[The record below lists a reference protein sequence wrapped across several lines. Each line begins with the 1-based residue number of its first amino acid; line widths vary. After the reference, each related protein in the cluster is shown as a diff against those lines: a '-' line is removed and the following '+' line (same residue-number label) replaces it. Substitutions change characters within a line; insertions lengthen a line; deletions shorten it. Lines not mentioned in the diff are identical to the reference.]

1 MRLFLHG
8 CTASPPANFK
18 LGKVCNRRVSRL
30 LSKAFVSFGF
40 MALFGFISSPF
51 SSPWVAIIYGIVQYC
66 KLWSVAL
73 FRYFFTSD
81 SCFLFNFFLLLQCN
95 PIFKTFVVFS
105 LKIPQRKDG
114 ILPQQTAVHFLSGH
128 GRHVAWLR
136 RRRRHAYAPTSNTAS
151 HDNHE
156 KIGSWV
162 SFFSLAFHI
171 WDGYGAPL
179 GGLRQPE
186 LR

>member
-18 LGKVCNRRVSRL
+18 LGKVCNRRVSHL

-40 MALFGFISSPF
+40 MALFGFISFPF

-81 SCFLFNFFLLLQCN
+81 SCFLFNFFFIASVQPYIQNVSCLFFEN
-95 PIFKTFVVFS
+95 PAEKRWHTS
-105 LKIPQRKDG
+105 AANRG
-114 ILPQQTAVHFLSGH
+114 AFLV
-128 GRHVAWLR
+128 RAWSACCLTPSSSSSSSSSCVR
-136 RRRRHAYAPTSNTAS
+136 A
-151 HDNHE
+151 HE
-156 KIGSWV
+156 Q
-162 SFFSLAFHI
+162 
-171 WDGYGAPL
+171 Y
-179 GGLRQPE
+179 R
-186 LR
+186 